1 MFRTDNY
8 RELLK
13 YILVIEKQLLKN
25 LSKYIKNQTN
35 HRWTL
40 GQLKD
45 LEISKY
51 KRDSNNNFIILFLL
65 IVVLFGFRNIKS
77 VKDIKIKTAL
87 QMEIYYVREYTLTGF
102 VDYYLRIYIWSVF
115 SITYIKCLL

>member
-1 MFRTDNY
+1 
-8 RELLK
+8 
-13 YILVIEKQLLKN
+13 
-25 LSKYIKNQTN
+25 
-35 HRWTL
+35 L

-51 KRDSNNNFIILFLL
+51 KRDSNTNFIILFLL

-77 VKDIKIKTAL
+77 VKNIKIKTAL
-87 QMEIYYVREYTLTGF
+87 QMEIYYVREYTPTGL

-115 SITYIKCLL
+115 SITYIQCLL